1 MSFLT
6 AVTLLGLAST
16 APSGVESF
24 SSLSS
29 PLRRGRSTLRVGV
42 GTSAS
47 SSIHKISFRNE
58 RRRIP
63 LRSISSSS
71 SSTLLEMRKSDF
83 SSHPYSTYYGTSGST
98 AKQNFQQN
106 DEMNDVYGYDD
117 RPGRRIQDDQ
127 LEALNSE
134 DEMYADYY
142 DGAGGGGGTRGSG
155 GTMGGPVY
163 PDRGERHR
171 RRRQLD
177 DLQEGPGRLART
189 TPRGAP
195 TFSKRYADEGT
206 LVHKYSSM
214 FQKKNELGS
223 RVSCSCGCIYIF
235 VFCNG

>member
-1 MSFLT
+1 MSFIT

-29 PLRRGRSTLRVGV
+29 PLKKGFRSSPL
-42 GTSAS
+42 TSSARKLS
-47 SSIHKISFRNE
+47 LRNE
-58 RRRIP
+58 RRRIIP
-63 LRSISSSS
+63 LRSSS
-71 SSTLLEMRKSDF
+71 SSTSTFLGMRKSDF

-117 RPGRRIQDDQ
+117 RPGRRIHDDQ
-127 LEALNSE
+127 VDALNSE
-134 DEMYADYY
+134 EAMYADYY
-142 DGAGGGGGTRGSG
+142 DGAGGGGSRSSRDRG

-163 PDRGERHR
+163 PERGERHR

-206 LVHKYSSM
+206 FTNNPPCSK
-214 FQKKNELGS
+214 QKELGS
-223 RVSCSCGCIYIF
+223 RVLVRVGCLYLC
-235 VFCNG
+235 VSTGE